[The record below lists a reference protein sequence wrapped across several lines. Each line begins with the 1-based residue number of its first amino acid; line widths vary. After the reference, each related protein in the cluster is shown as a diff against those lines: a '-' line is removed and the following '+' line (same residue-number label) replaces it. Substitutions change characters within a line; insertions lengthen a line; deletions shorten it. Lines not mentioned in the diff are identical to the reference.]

1 MEGTKVII
9 CCKRQRKRG
18 NVLCSDY
25 FNVFGAL
32 THTLLE
38 EKEKGGSEA
47 GERGANL
54 KPFVTGHQTY
64 DMIVVLLNFYST
76 CCLDWILLLFRYAQF
91 GINTKRQRV
100 VENLSILSFE
110 TFVV

>member
-1 MEGTKVII
+1 MII

-64 DMIVVLLNFYST
+64 DSSST
-76 CCLDWILLLFRYAQF
+76 KLLFYLLF
-91 GINTKRQRV
+91 GLDFI
-100 VENLSILSFE
+100 II
-110 TFVV
+110 

>member
-32 THTLLE
+32 THTL
-38 EKEKGGSEA
+38 EKEKGGSEG

-64 DMIVVLLNFYST
+64 DSSTKHLFY
-76 CCLDWILLLFRYAQF
+76 LLFRIYYEF
-91 GINTKRQRV
+91 LLKRKD
-100 VENLSILSFE
+100 
-110 TFVV
+110 